1 MNIFANNSEKY
12 KKNIFILGNIS
23 VFLFFTLILS
33 INSGASIG
41 IALGFVACILSIPY
55 WEKNKISPQI
65 KFACFLF
72 LFLAFFWS
80 HTFDNILSISFKGD
94 YLLRYILGIFF
105 IIGFANIGI
114 HPRSIV
120 YGIATGAIIAGLIS
134 IEQSK
139 TIGRAEGFTNAV
151 RFGNIGMMMFLICL
165 TASFTKFF
173 SKKERMFFIF
183 SGLFGLLASILSL
196 SRGGWIMLPIISM
209 VILIMIGNK
218 KITPPLMLI
227 SILLISAFTIIPPVE
242 KRIKSANTEVM
253 GYIYNKDEYLKTS
266 VGARLELWK
275 AAFLMGLE
283 KPLTGWGD
291 KEITN
296 GKIEL
301 INKGI
306 SDEYIMTFSHAHN
319 DFLETWARRGV
330 IGVIGLIIIYAMPI
344 YLLKLARSFTTTK
357 ISDCLLI
364 TGVIIYL
371 GYFISGL
378 TSVFFTFVISHNFY
392 LFSFIY
398 LISAMQWIKIN
409 TIENNP

>member
-12 KKNIFILGNIS
+12 KKNIFILRNIS

-120 YGIATGAIIAGLIS
+120 YGISTGAIIAGLIS

-151 RFGNIGMMMFLICL
+151 RFGNIGMMMFLICS

-173 SKKERMFFIF
+173 SKKERIFLFFQDYSDYLRQF
-183 SGLFGLLASILSL
+183 YPCHEVAGLCYLS
-196 SRGGWIMLPIISM
+196 
-209 VILIMIGNK
+209 
-218 KITPPLMLI
+218 
-227 SILLISAFTIIPPVE
+227 
-242 KRIKSANTEVM
+242 
-253 GYIYNKDEYLKTS
+253 Y
-266 VGARLELWK
+266 
-275 AAFLMGLE
+275 
-283 KPLTGWGD
+283 
-291 KEITN
+291 
-296 GKIEL
+296 
-301 INKGI
+301 
-306 SDEYIMTFSHAHN
+306 
-319 DFLETWARRGV
+319 
-330 IGVIGLIIIYAMPI
+330 
-344 YLLKLARSFTTTK
+344 
-357 ISDCLLI
+357 
-364 TGVIIYL
+364 
-371 GYFISGL
+371 
-378 TSVFFTFVISHNFY
+378 
-392 LFSFIY
+392 
-398 LISAMQWIKIN
+398 QWLY
-409 TIENNP
+409 

>member
-1 MNIFANNSEKY
+1 
-12 KKNIFILGNIS
+12 
-23 VFLFFTLILS
+23 
-33 INSGASIG
+33 
-41 IALGFVACILSIPY
+41 
-55 WEKNKISPQI
+55 
-65 KFACFLF
+65 
-72 LFLAFFWS
+72 
-80 HTFDNILSISFKGD
+80 
-94 YLLRYILGIFF
+94 
-105 IIGFANIGI
+105 
-114 HPRSIV
+114 
-120 YGIATGAIIAGLIS
+120 
-134 IEQSK
+134 
-139 TIGRAEGFTNAV
+139 
-151 RFGNIGMMMFLICL
+151 
-165 TASFTKFF
+165 
-173 SKKERMFFIF
+173 
-183 SGLFGLLASILSL
+183 
-196 SRGGWIMLPIISM
+196 
-209 VILIMIGNK
+209 MIGNK

-330 IGVIGLIIIYAMPI
+330 IGVIGLIIIYTMPI

>member
-1 MNIFANNSEKY
+1 M
-12 KKNIFILGNIS
+12 GNIS

-173 SKKERMFFIF
+173 SKKERIFFIF

-242 KRIKSANTEVM
+242 KK
-253 GYIYNKDEYLKTS
+253 NKICK
-266 VGARLELWK
+266 
-275 AAFLMGLE
+275 
-283 KPLTGWGD
+283 
-291 KEITN
+291 
-296 GKIEL
+296 
-301 INKGI
+301 
-306 SDEYIMTFSHAHN
+306 H
-319 DFLETWARRGV
+319 
-330 IGVIGLIIIYAMPI
+330 
-344 YLLKLARSFTTTK
+344 
-357 ISDCLLI
+357 
-364 TGVIIYL
+364 
-371 GYFISGL
+371 
-378 TSVFFTFVISHNFY
+378 
-392 LFSFIY
+392 
-398 LISAMQWIKIN
+398 
-409 TIENNP
+409 

>member
-114 HPRSIV
+114 HPRSIL

-173 SKKERMFFIF
+173 SKKERIFFIF

-218 KITPPLMLI
+218 KITPPLILI

-330 IGVIGLIIIYAMPI
+330 IGVIGLIIIYTMPI

-364 TGVIIYL
+364 AGVIIYL

>member
-173 SKKERMFFIF
+173 SKKERIFFIF

-306 SDEYIMTFSHAHN
+306 SDEYIMTFRHAHN

-330 IGVIGLIIIYAMPI
+330 IGVIGLIIIYTMPI